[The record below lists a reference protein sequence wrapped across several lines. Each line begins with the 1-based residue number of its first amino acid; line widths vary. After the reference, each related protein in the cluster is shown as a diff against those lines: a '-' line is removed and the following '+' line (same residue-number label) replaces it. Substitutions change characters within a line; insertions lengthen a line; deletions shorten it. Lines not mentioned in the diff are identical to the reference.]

1 MYPFGIFIDKNDT
14 VYVPSQFINVIKIW
28 TRNSINPTTIINTT
42 PWMQSAI
49 FVTSNNDIYTI
60 NTVLSCHVNKW
71 KYYTNTN
78 NNEIAVY
85 IGKAS
90 YGLFIDIN
98 NTLYFSSRDGHTI
111 MSKSLIS
118 MSYVLT
124 IIAGTGCSGNITT
137 TLNSP
142 HGIFVDVN
150 FDLYVADTG
159 NNRIQLFRS
168 GSRNGI
174 TVAGSGSINVTISL
188 NIPMGVI
195 LDADKYLFIVD
206 TGNHRII
213 GSGPNGF
220 RCIVG
225 CTELSGSASNML
237 NAPSSMAFDSY
248 GNIYVVD
255 RFNNRI
261 QKYLRLNNT
270 QSLSYNQPKFCANRT
285 WDSNGITFAQ
295 NDTLGITPFGI
306 FISINNTIYAT
317 NRERGRILI
326 WFNDST
332 NPVVTLGGNLTVPR
346 SLFVTINGDIYVDNG
361 EVYQRVDKY
370 IGNSNQSTSVM
381 SVPVSC
387 FGVFI
392 DISET
397 LYCSAENTHRVFKKW
412 LGDNSTIASAVAGTG
427 TAGST
432 ATMLNTPSGIFVDTN
447 FDLYVADM
455 GNDRIQLFRLGQS
468 NGETI
473 NTTIQLYGPVSIILD
488 DDKYLF
494 IVDRNNH
501 RIIGSGSYG
510 FRCIVG
516 CSNSAGSTSNRLY
529 FPRSIAFDSLGN
541 LFVLDGFNNR
551 IQKFAYLSNSC
562 YGKHQNLNTIFNI
575 VNLRILD
582 ETTIASMTTQVQVQ
596 EGIRIF

>member
-1 MYPFGIFIDKNDT
+1 M
-14 VYVPSQFINVIKIW
+14 IN
-28 TRNSINPTTIINTT
+28 SP
-42 PWMQSAI
+42 
-49 FVTSNNDIYTI
+49 YTI
-60 NTVLSCHVNKW
+60 QKSKYGTNGSETV
-71 KYYTNTN
+71 
-78 NNEIAVY
+78 AY
-85 IGKAS
+85 IGNLS
-90 YGLFIDIN
+90 YGLFVDIN
-98 NTLYFSSRDGHTI
+98 NTLYFSSPIFHKVMT
-111 MSKSLIS
+111 KSLTSASNI
-118 MSYVLT
+118 LT
-124 IIAGTGCSGNITT
+124 TITGTGCSGSSAT
-137 TLNSP
+137 TLNYP
-142 HGIFVDVN
+142 VGLFVDIN
-150 FDLYVADTG
+150 IDLYVADRS
-159 NNRIQLFRS
+159 NNRIQVFRS
-168 GSRNGI
+168 GSRNGT

-188 NIPMGVI
+188 NMPLGVI

-220 RCIVG
+220 RCIIG
-225 CTELSGSASNML
+225 CTGSSGTMSNML

-295 NDTLGITPFGI
+295 NYTLGMTPFGL

-326 WFNDST
+326 WFNEST
-332 NPVVTLGGNLTVPR
+332 NPVVTLGGNLTVPK

-397 LYCSAENTHRVFKKW
+397 LYCSAENIHRVFKKW
-412 LGDNSTIASAVAGTG
+412 LGDNSTIATAVAGTG

-432 ATMLNTPSGIFVDTN
+432 ATMLNKPNGIFVDTN
-447 FDLYVADM
+447 FDLYVADY
-455 GNDRIQLFRLGQS
+455 GNNRIQRFRLGQS

-529 FPRSIAFDSLGN
+529 YPRTIAFDNLGN